1 MSIVD
6 KKRFRDGHYIG
17 LPADFDAL
25 FVKTRVQLVREIPDF
40 TGIGFTLADVGCG
53 NGNTLFLLAPD
64 FSHCH
69 GIDIFPENQLIFEHI
84 KSDLKQDN
92 CSFILKDI
100 ESEEV
105 EPMYDRIVCFEVIE
119 HFKSEDSVA
128 KLYAML
134 KEGGMMAITVPH
146 KWWLFET
153 HGAHLPLLPWNRI
166 PFFSWLPRRVHEK
179 YANARIYTKKRIV
192 NLLEKHGF
200 EVKHALWM
208 TAPLDVLKDSGL
220 KRFLMKT
227 FFKAATTSNPFL
239 ATNVF
244 VWAVKNKK

>member
-6 KKRFRDGHYIG
+6 KNRFKDGHYIG

-25 FVKTRVQLVREIPDF
+25 FVKTRVQLVREIPAF
-40 TGIGFTLADVGCG
+40 TGKELTLADVGCG

-64 FSHCH
+64 FYICH
-69 GIDIFPENQLIFEHI
+69 GYDIFPENQLVFEQI
-84 KSDLKQDN
+84 KCDLKQDN

-105 EPMYDRIVCFEVIE
+105 EPIYDRIVCFEVIE

-166 PFFSWLPRRVHEK
+166 PFFSWLPRSIHEK
-179 YANARIYTKKRIV
+179 FANARIYTKKRIV

-220 KRFLMKT
+220 KRLLMKT
-227 FFKAATTSNPFL
+227 FFKEATTSNPFL